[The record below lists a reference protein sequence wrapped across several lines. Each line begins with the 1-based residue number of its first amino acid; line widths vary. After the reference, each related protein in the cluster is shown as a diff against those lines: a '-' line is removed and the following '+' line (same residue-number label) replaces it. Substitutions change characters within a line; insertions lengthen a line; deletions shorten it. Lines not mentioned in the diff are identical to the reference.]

1 MLLFAL
7 PISNSTP
14 HRDASQ
20 SRSNKRRGFT
30 PYTKRAKVKHSS
42 SSESI
47 SPANQLQVVLSLHRG
62 PCHVFSVLADP
73 FSLRQDRWLT
83 RACAQPLAAA
93 TVSPSRPPAAKRQ
106 VLVLL
111 SLTIL
116 VLLTLAV
123 CSHCH
128 NPDLY
133 AKDNSQVCTLK
144 INRSDDV

>member
-30 PYTKRAKVKHSS
+30 PYMKRAKVKHSS

-73 FSLRQDRWLT
+73 FSLPLGSMVDAGLRSTTCCCDRV
-83 RACAQPLAAA
+83 AFP
-93 TVSPSRPPAAKRQ
+93 SPSG
-106 VLVLL
+106 
-111 SLTIL
+111 
-116 VLLTLAV
+116 
-123 CSHCH
+123 
-128 NPDLY
+128 
-133 AKDNSQVCTLK
+133 
-144 INRSDDV
+144 